1 MIITKLF
8 RFSILGTLYI
18 SVYSFITLS
27 LSAQSLESK
36 KLYESKLDSLWS
48 NNTYI
53 HALSSNG
60 DWVAFKEQFNGTS
73 ILFLRHTSKPITFQL
88 KAGDVF
94 KFSNDSGWFAY
105 STADNA
111 LKTIDLKSQEQNT
124 YENVSSFE
132 FSSDGHFIALL
143 TFEKTLWIVNLQN
156 KDVFKI
162 DHTTDYVWNPTKNKL
177 AIERIIDDLPQLILY
192 NTKIKQIENLCE
204 IKEGSFS
211 KLTWNHMG
219 NSLGILEHTDS
230 QDKIHYFGLRNG
242 SFTKHHILASSEL
255 MNYTLSEQG
264 LWISDDGRFVFFYR
278 NKSDIEADPNASVE
292 IWNTGGPWI
301 YPRAKAYETNERT
314 RLLTLWDISSNQ
326 LRDIGDETTPIVRFN
341 PNHSSAVVYNP
352 LIHEPQY
359 RQFPTTDLYLK
370 TLKTG
375 KKTLIA
381 KDVSTESGCFMF
393 SPLGRYVTYFKK
405 EHWWVY
411 DTLNGIHLN
420 LTKGLEGVF
429 HDKDIYMNKEG
440 QPYGNPGWD
449 CDEKHIILYDK
460 FDVWIIGVDGQYK
473 RKITS
478 GKENKIIY
486 RILRDDS
493 TYIGSLQSLTGIS
506 YDLDSGLLLTMVGD
520 TFKYGYAQWT
530 LVDDYQDLIFESQNM
545 EEAILSSDRNL
556 LVYKKSAYD
565 NPPGIYALD
574 TNGGK
579 EHLLYQSN
587 ASLKDYD
594 LGTHRL
600 LNYQSDTG
608 EELKAVLIYPAQF
621 DPKKTYPMITWI
633 YENNSNQINYY
644 SPPSNPGVAGFNILD
659 YVTKGYFI
667 LLPDITY
674 TLGKPGESAVTSVEA
689 AVKMALK
696 NPFIDKNRVGLIGH
710 SFGGYETAFIATQT
724 NLFSAA
730 VAGSAVTDLVS
741 FYHDVAWDWNI
752 NQMWRCEKQQ
762 FRMGFPFYDLK
773 EAYYRNSPLSHV
785 ETLNTPLLL
794 WTGKYDNNI
803 NWQQSIYLHMAM
815 KRLKKPGK
823 LLLFENEGHFLI
835 SPDNQ
840 KFLSDELM
848 KWFDNYLKNRKE

>member
-1 MIITKLF
+1 MMMTKLF
-8 RFSILGTLYI
+8 RFLILGALYI
-18 SVYSFITLS
+18 SIYSLVTFS

-36 KLYESKLDSLWS
+36 KLYDSKLDSLWS

-60 DWVAFKEQFNGTS
+60 HWVAFKEQFNDTS
-73 ILFLRHTSKPITFQL
+73 ILFLRHISKPVTFQL
-88 KAGDVF
+88 KAGDLF

-111 LKTIDLKSQEQNT
+111 LNIIDLKSQEQNT
-124 YENVSSFE
+124 YEYVSSFE

-143 TFEKTLWIVNLQN
+143 TLEKTLLIVDLQN

-162 DHTTDYVWNPTKNKL
+162 NNTMDYVWNPTQNKVAVQL
-177 AIERIIDDLPQLILY
+177 KKDGGPQLILY

-211 KLTWNHMG
+211 NLTWNHSG

-230 QDKIHYFGLRNG
+230 QGKIHYFGLHNG
-242 SFTKHHILASSEL
+242 SFTKHHVLPSSEL
-255 MNYTLSEQG
+255 MNYVFSERG
-264 LWISDDGRFVFFYR
+264 LLLSDDGRFVFFYR
-278 NKSDIEADPNASVE
+278 NKSDIETEPNPGVE
-292 IWNTGGPWI
+292 IWNTGDPWI
-301 YPRAKAYETNERT
+301 YPRTNAYKTNERNS
-314 RLLTLWDISSNQ
+314 LLTLWDLSSNQ
-326 LRDIGDETTPIVRFN
+326 LRNIGDETAPIARFN
-341 PNHSSAVVYNP
+341 PNHSSAVVYDP
-352 LIHEPQY
+352 LVHEPQY
-359 RQFPTTDLYLK
+359 RQFPTTDLYVM
-370 TLKTG
+370 TFKTG

-381 KDVSTESGCFMF
+381 EDVSTESGCFMF

-411 DTLNGIHLN
+411 DTLDGIHLN
-420 LTKGLEGVF
+420 LTKGLDGVF
-429 HDKDIYMNKEG
+429 HDKDIYINKEG

-449 CDEKHIILYDK
+449 RDEKHILLYDK
-460 FDVWIIGVDGQYK
+460 YDVWIIGVDGQYK

-478 GKENKIIY
+478 GKENKIVY

-493 TYIGSLQSLTGIS
+493 TYLSSLQSLTGMW
-506 YDLDSGLLLTMVGD
+506 YDLDDGLVLTMGGD
-520 TFKYGYAQWT
+520 TLKYGYAQWT
-530 LVDDYQDLIFESQNM
+530 PSDGNRDIIFESQMM

-556 LVYKKSAYD
+556 LVYKKSTYN

-574 TNGGK
+574 INGVK
-579 EHLLYQSN
+579 QQLLYQSN

-600 LNYQSDTG
+600 LNYKIDTG
-608 EELKAVLIYPAQF
+608 EDLKAVLIYPAQF
-621 DPKKTYPMITWI
+621 DPEKTYPMITWI
-633 YENNSNQINYY
+633 YETNSNQINNY
-644 SPPSNPGVAGFNILD
+644 STPSNPGVAGFNMLD
-659 YVTKGYFI
+659 YVIKGYFI
-667 LLPDITY
+667 LLPDITF

-689 AVKMALK
+689 AVKMVLK
-696 NPFIDKNRVGLIGH
+696 NPFVDKNRVGLIGH

-752 NQMWRCEKQQ
+752 NQMWRSENQQ
-762 FRMGFPFYDLK
+762 FRMGRSFYEIK
-773 EAYYRNSPLSHV
+773 EAYYRNSPLSHI
-785 ETLNTPLLL
+785 ETLKTPLLL
-794 WTGKYDNNI
+794 WTGKNDNNI
-803 NWQQSIYLHMAM
+803 NWYQSIYMYMAM

-835 SPDNQ
+835 SPGNQ
-840 KFLSDELM
+840 KFLSNELM
-848 KWFDNYLKNRKE
+848 KWFDTYLKIRKE